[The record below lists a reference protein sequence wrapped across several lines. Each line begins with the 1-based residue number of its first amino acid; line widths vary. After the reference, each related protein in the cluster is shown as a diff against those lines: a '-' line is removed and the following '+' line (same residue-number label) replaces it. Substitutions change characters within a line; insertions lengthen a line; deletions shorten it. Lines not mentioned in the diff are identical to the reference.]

1 MPIETDT
8 RRWTYTGDG
17 SSTQFAYD
25 ALAFEQS
32 NLTVRVA
39 GVLQV
44 FSVDYS
50 VTGLLASDGGNVV
63 FVSAPANGAAIE
75 IVRTVPPRQPVDLPS
90 AGALPAEVIMRMVD
104 RTVAALIDRFGVV
117 VDMRP
122 DASATLTNLLL
133 PDPEPGALIGWDGT
147 AGALQNLV
155 VNDGSVLPALLGSL
169 TTSEITQLLNINAT
183 TISAAQ
189 WGYLGGLGAPPL
201 VPNAPAT
208 VTNLVANTVSTA
220 TATLSGLLSS
230 TALTNATFEAARFR
244 NTSQGA
250 AASTRFSLGNFAD
263 PNDFSI
269 VLNGTGNNTGPG
281 LRGTTIRANGGA
293 MNLEATGGLTVPS
306 SVASD
311 SNLNGAVTHLRLRN
325 LNAGATAQTQLALGN
340 DAGASDFS
348 ITLNGSNCVGGAGP
362 RGVLVNANVGDLLL
376 SGGGSQ
382 LRLDASGFIVS
393 QTIYDATVPAAANV
407 TVDSNGLLRRNTSA
421 LKYKQDI
428 ADYTRGLADLQAL
441 RPVTFKSVNADD
453 DNTYAGFIAEE
464 VHDAGLAE
472 YVVYDP
478 QGAPDALHYPHMIA
492 LAVAAIKDLAGQ
504 VAALQGE
511 VANLESRVT
520 ALEAP

>member
-122 DASATLTNLLL
+122 DASATLTSLLL
-133 PDPEPGALIGWDGT
+133 PDPDPGALIGWDGT

-169 TTSEITQLLNINAT
+169 TAGEINQLLNINAT

-189 WGYLGGLGAPPL
+189 WGYLGAMTAQPAESAGLRRITMFLASGAYPKPSWL
-201 VPNAPAT
+201 RFARVCVWAGGGGGGMGFAPSGTCGSGGGGGYAERLLADSEIVASET
-208 VTNLVANTVSTA
+208 VTIGAGGAGGS
-220 TATLSGLLSS
+220 
-230 TALTNATFEAARFR
+230 
-244 NTSQGA
+244 GA
-250 AASTRFSLGNFAD
+250 APSAG
-263 PNDFSI
+263 
-269 VLNGTGNNTGPG
+269 
-281 LRGTTIRANGGA
+281 
-293 MNLEATGGLTVPS
+293 ATGGTS
-306 SVASD
+306 SFGSLVSATGGGGGS
-311 SNLNGAVTHLRLRN
+311 STGA
-325 LNAGATAQTQLALGN
+325 AGAA
-340 DAGASDFS
+340 
-348 ITLNGSNCVGGAGP
+348 GGAGGIGIGGQDNRIGGRGTNGSTIRVVLGGDAP
-362 RGVLVNANVGDLLL
+362 RGGQGGRGIGTTG

-382 LRLDASGFIVS
+382 SGQAPGGGGSSGI
-393 QTIYDATVPAAANV
+393 TET
-407 TVDSNGLLRRNTSA
+407 GL
-421 LKYKQDI
+421 
-428 ADYTRGLADLQAL
+428 GG
-441 RPVTFKSVNADD
+441 
-453 DNTYAGFIAEE
+453 AGA
-464 VHDAGLAE
+464 AGLVIIYE
-472 YVVYDP
+472 Y
-478 QGAPDALHYPHMIA
+478 
-492 LAVAAIKDLAGQ
+492 
-504 VAALQGE
+504 E
-511 VANLESRVT
+511 
-520 ALEAP
+520 